1 MEKLILMLA
10 LLSPLAQAST
20 LTSHIWAGEAKYP
33 NHRIQTGH
41 AESGIH
47 CKILMFRLYKATAK
61 DVRLTYAEGTKMLS
75 RRWVSE
81 HGSYHYEIA
90 VQDEKGGTKFTV
102 TAKCMPTT
110 F

>member
-1 MEKLILMLA
+1 MFKLILTLA

-20 LTSHIWAGEAKYP
+20 LTSHIWAGEAEYP

-41 AESGIH
+41 AESAIH
-47 CKILMFRLYKATAK
+47 CKILMLRLYKATAK
-61 DVRLTYAEGTKMLS
+61 DLRLTYAEGTKMLS

-81 HGSYHYEIA
+81 HGSYHHEIA
-90 VQDEKGGTKFTV
+90 VADGKGGTKFTL